1 MANFILAAGGT
12 GGHIFPALAVAEQL
26 SAMGHH
32 TTLFTDKRG
41 VPMVAGKISYRIL
54 AAGSPFQR
62 AFGRKLLGMAQL
74 SIGLIQAL
82 GAYLWRRPHAVI
94 GFGGYPSFA
103 PVLAARLL
111 GIRCYLHEQ
120 NGVMGRA
127 NQILARLSHGTA
139 LSWDATKYVPHAV
152 STAVTGMPVRD
163 AFFATAPYRTQDD
176 RLHIVIT
183 GGSLGAK
190 ILSDVVPVAIA
201 ALAQTKPGKLQIT
214 QQARAEDV
222 ERLKA
227 FYQTHGISA
236 TIASFFDHMAQL
248 YDQADIIIG
257 RSGASSV
264 AEIAAAGRA
273 SILVPFAAA
282 MDDHQTMNAQLLSD
296 AGAAYLI
303 DEADC
308 DETRMLAALQH
319 LCDGPIR
326 QKMAER
332 ARDEATPQA
341 PLAIAKFILLDSKGA
356 QS

>member
-26 SAMGHH
+26 AQMGHS

-41 VPMVAGKISYRIL
+41 VPMVTGKISYRSL
-54 AAGSPFQR
+54 SAGSPFQR

-74 SIGLIQAL
+74 TIGLIQAL

-127 NQILARLSHGTA
+127 NQLLARLSHGTA
-139 LSWDATKYVPHAV
+139 LSWDDTKYVPHTV
-152 STAVTGMPVRD
+152 TTTVTGMPVRD
-163 AFFATAPYRTQDD
+163 AFFATQPYDTHDGP
-176 RLHIVIT
+176 LHIVIT

-190 ILSDVVPVAIA
+190 ILSDVVPAAIA
-201 ALAQTKPGKLQIT
+201 TFVNTTSTKVEIT
-214 QQARAEDV
+214 QQARPEDV
-222 ERLKA
+222 ERLTS
-227 FYQTHGISA
+227 FYRTHGIPA
-236 TIASFFDHMAQL
+236 EIASFFDNVAQL
-248 YDQADIIIG
+248 YDKADIIIG
-257 RSGASSV
+257 RAGASSV

-273 SILVPFAAA
+273 AILVPFAAA
-282 MDDHQTMNAQLLSD
+282 MDNHQTMNAQLLAN
-296 AGAAYLI
+296 AGAAHLI
-303 DEADC
+303 DEAHC
-308 DETRMLAALQH
+308 DEESMHAALLH
-319 LCDGPIR
+319 LCDPATR
-326 QKMAER
+326 QKMAQC
-332 ARDEATPQA
+332 ARDKAKPQA
-341 PLAIAKFILLDSKGA
+341 PSAIAEFILTDSKGA